1 MEKKNGFLVTVSS
14 RGTIDT
20 SEFFY
25 SYEEAYDYAAGEWNS
40 LNKYDKRSHFIE
52 ITKHEITLDDDG
64 EENEGTLIAPE
75 DNEIFKVGYD
85 FFMLNGKS
93 YHVFDLE
100 GYKREQA
107 FDVNL
112 KDLNVD
118 WDNFEIF
125 ENSYQDEIILAYKAF
140 DKSGNQYEV
149 AISHDIFEGVISSE
163 NDKYTSELDIIIS
176 YLN

>member
-1 MEKKNGFLVTVSS
+1 MEKKNGFLVTVNS
-14 RGTIDT
+14 RGRIDT
-20 SEFFY
+20 SEIFY
-25 SYEEAYDYAAGEWNS
+25 SYKEAYDYAVEEWNS
-40 LNKYDKRSHFIE
+40 LHKYDKRSHFIE

-64 EENEGTLIAPE
+64 EEKEGTLIAPE
-75 DNEIFKVGYD
+75 ENEIFKVGYD